1 MLRSLSIVTD
11 AFRSG
16 DQVIFPPAE
25 RIKALAG
32 FGVTAVLGTVSGP
45 LLGGLLTQHSLLG
58 LGWRS
63 IFLINV
69 PVGIIAAWDWSQG
82 WPSATAASTSAL
94 RAASSAAYRSSSI
107 RSAISSSSRI
117 TESRS
122 TVAASST
129 PRSA

>member
-32 FGVTAVLGTVSGP
+32 FGVTAGLGTVSGP

-58 LGWRS
+58 PGWRS

-69 PVGIIAAWDWSQG
+69 PVGIIAV
-82 WPSATAASTSAL
+82 AA
-94 RAASSAAYRSSSI
+94 AAILVR
-107 RSAISSSSRI
+107 
-117 TESRS
+117 ESRAPRPPKLARHENRPTGS
-122 TVAASST
+122 YGQPT
-129 PRSA
+129 PRIGAVE